1 MKKIVILFF
10 VLAAAM
16 AAGVVCWRL
25 WEGHLHAA
33 PVHEPASR
41 TRFLDPYTRVYQT
54 DDPDE
59 GRRLA
64 AEPGYWSV
72 PHEVRFR
79 VFRGFAITSNDAFLL
94 T

>member
-10 VLAAAM
+10 VLSAAM
-16 AAGVVCWRL
+16 AAGGVCWRL
-25 WEGHLHAA
+25 WAGHLHAA

-64 AEPGYWSV
+64 AEPGYWPV

-79 VFRGFAITSNDAFLL
+79 VFRGFAITSNSR
-94 T
+94 